1 MYLVIVFYPPSQKGA
16 EMLMNLMGTDIFNMT
31 DKVSK
36 SVYDAFCGKQESE
49 TECMADHFFKYVPVI
64 LRDEVKKM

>member
-1 MYLVIVFYPPSQKGA
+1 
-16 EMLMNLMGTDIFNMT
+16 MLMNLMGTDIFNMT